1 MITDKEYKE
10 LADSFGL
17 PISSIKA
24 IDEVES
30 SGKGFDSKTGKRVNI
45 AGETDMIAVDQ
56 DGGIHII
63 DFKTSKKSFTRKSGG
78 KTDLEKVDPGYRT
91 SWIGFYSEQ

>member
-1 MITDKEYKE
+1 LYTQPYTWHT
-10 LADSFGL
+10 LR
-17 PISSIKA
+17 
-24 IDEVES
+24 
-30 SGKGFDSKTGKRVNI
+30 FDSKTGKRINI

-78 KTDLEKVDPGYRT
+78 KTDLEKIDPGYRI
-91 SWIGFYSEQ
+91 SWIGFYSEQQTMYKLMM